1 MNNTQYLGEFD
12 FEVSKSAKGPVVAT
26 KVPGVVF
33 VMFHADPG
41 VCQSCDLA
49 KPEFGQLFQ
58 HFPSAKFAYC
68 NLSRNQR
75 LSSMSFQ
82 TITPLNKVP
91 LFIVFVNGRPFV
103 NYTGERQFKAFA
115 EFMQQ
120 VLQRLSQ
127 QQVQTSNGQVQT
139 FSSEEAEKT
148 PHGIAYDY
156 DYVTVNNSST
166 LGSVTC
172 EEGVCYLT
180 SAESQ
185 GPMTADVRNQRNPMN
200 DQVPLGQMAQANQRT
215 FAQQPQPQQYMNR
228 QQQQQPYYPPQQ
240 QQRQPQQPQ
249 PQQFQQPAYYPQ
261 VQQPYYPPQSTQ
273 NPNMTYAQPQYYP
286 RQQPQQQ
293 QQQPQYYPQQQPAY
307 NNSFYQG

>member
-12 FEVSKSAKGPVVAT
+12 FEVSKSAKGPVIAT

-41 VCQSCDLA
+41 VCQACDLA

-103 NYTGERQFKAFA
+103 NYTGERQFKFFA

-120 VLQRLSQ
+120 VLQRLAS
-127 QQVQTSNGQVQT
+127 QQVQTSNGQSHT
-139 FSSEEAEKT
+139 FSSDDYMEKT
-148 PHGIAYDY
+148 AHGIAYDY

-166 LGSVTC
+166 MGQVTC
-172 EEGVCYLT
+172 TEEGVCYLT
-180 SAESQ
+180 AAESQ

-200 DQVPLGQMAQANQRT
+200 DQVPLGQMAHQNQRT

-228 QQQQQPYYPPQQ
+228 QQQQQQPYYPPQQ
-240 QQRQPQQPQ
+240 P

-261 VQQPYYPPQSTQ
+261 VQQPYYPPQYTQ
-273 NPNMTYAQPQYYP
+273 QPNMTHAQPQYYP
-286 RQQPQQQ
+286 RQQQQA
-293 QQQPQYYPQQQPAY
+293 YYPPQQQPAY